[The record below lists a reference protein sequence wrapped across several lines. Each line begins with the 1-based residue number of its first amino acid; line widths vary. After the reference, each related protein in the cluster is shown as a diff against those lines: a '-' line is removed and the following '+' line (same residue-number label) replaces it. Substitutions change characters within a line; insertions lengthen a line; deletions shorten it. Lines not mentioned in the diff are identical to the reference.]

1 MKECGQLKEKLVE
14 REKELFSLS
23 SAAHQVNE
31 SKVPTQIKELER
43 KVSSLKLENKNLCT
57 RKRELE
63 EKVKGRAKEA
73 KQLGEENSGLRS
85 RILELEMTSKEKE
98 HTLSALRRKLEEN
111 ESNSMSKI
119 EDLMARTN
127 NLQLEVDTMR
137 TQKGELEEQVLFKSN
152 EASVEVKG
160 VLDQINVLQ
169 QELHSLTSQKSEP
182 ESSVEKVTEEI
193 SHFLIQIE
201 NLKKKLESKTMDLQ
215 RMLEEKVGLE
225 RQVKDLELE
234 AGSLRSKQSEL
245 EEQMRSKNYEADQLR
260 EEKEGLH
267 VRIYQLEKSLK
278 ERIDELS
285 ALQMKFENFG
295 NDSSSQIKALVAEL
309 DSLRGEKTQLELK
322 IEREKQGLMER
333 LTWMEK
339 QNIELTSKTTEHQ
352 TTMKGQEAIINK
364 LNDEHKQVRDRYL
377 ESMLNLQIAER
388 KIEETAEEFRK
399 KFEDSLRILSRRIR
413 VAEQLHVENKD
424 VYRKTKETYE
434 KQQTDL
440 KERVATSAIAVKKMK
455 EISLTANDILTG
467 LDVVALKFEECS
479 GNFLNRI
486 SKTSCEVLF
495 AKDWV
500 RRKNNAIKHVQED
513 VDFLLSQLD
522 TKEAEILGLREKVW
536 KLENTVREL
545 KKMVKEKEEGML
557 GMKEEKREAIR
568 QLCVWIDYH
577 RSRSD
582 YLKKI
587 LSDMIAVRSQR
598 TP

>member
-169 QELHSLTSQKSEP
+169 QELHSLTSQKSES
-182 ESSVEKVTEEI
+182 ESSVEKVTQEI

-260 EEKEGLH
+260 EEKEGLY

-285 ALQMKFENFG
+285 ALQMN
-295 NDSSSQIKALVAEL
+295 
-309 DSLRGEKTQLELK
+309 
-322 IEREKQGLMER
+322 
-333 LTWMEK
+333 
-339 QNIELTSKTTEHQ
+339 KTTEHQ

-513 VDFLLSQLD
+513 VDCLLSQLD

>member
-1 MKECGQLKEKLVE
+1 MKECGQLKEKLVV

-23 SAAHQVNE
+23 REAHQVNE

-63 EKVKGRAKEA
+63 EKVKGRGKEA

-127 NLQLEVDTMR
+127 NLQLVVDTLR
-137 TQKGELEEQVLFKSN
+137 AQKGELEEQVLFKSN

-169 QELHSLTSQKSEP
+169 QELHSLTSQKSES
-182 ESSVEKVTEEI
+182 ESSVEKVTQEI

-234 AGSLRSKQSEL
+234 AGSLRSKKSEL

-309 DSLRGEKTQLELK
+309 DSLGGEKTQLELK

-339 QNIELTSKTTEHQ
+339 QNIELTSKTVEHQ

-500 RRKNNAIKHVQED
+500 RRKNKAIKHVQED
-513 VDFLLSQLD
+513 VDCLLSQLD